1 MGMPTFEEV
10 RSQLLRILGQTSFGE
25 DVMDVRFTGFHY
37 ARGLRSIDEAVPG
50 LAELQN
56 SVLEVIYTLGEKLAK
71 RDKEMAFNFFMTAPD
86 AVTHFSVEDLEKWV
100 ELGLELADAYG
111 VVPARNFFKGITRET
126 IEKIHSH
133 GLEFQDV
140 ARVLEIYMNALSGDK
155 LGVQEAHESYT
166 DTRTVFLPSKVE
178 EFESDE
184 LNFRVYKV
192 MAAYRYAQL
201 RYRSLEPR
209 LGRMEELINELQQR
223 YGRSVSS
230 EREGL
235 ENFIHLFPEEQ
246 LALDIFSVVE
256 GARIERNLRREFRG
270 IARDMDMLLER
281 EWERRPEPGRLGE
294 REGVIEGLMQLL
306 TYGRTKGELTGER
319 AEVVKRAHELVQEM
333 LQKER
338 PTVEDSCRVTAEI
351 YRLVEERLPASP
363 YPGFRNVPF
372 RGVIKP
378 EQVTA
383 GLKKTKKEMAQKLE
397 SILEELDIE
406 KPPDIDSM
414 IQHAFNEVPDPL
426 AYGAPLDFLFRLG
439 LDIPDEVQEEI
450 LREIE
455 KLLGELG
462 EIDASM
468 LMKVLDSAGRKIR
481 ANIQARVTEFQ
492 VELTEEDMKDA
503 YMYDEWDYKVG
514 NYRAAWCAL
523 KERVMPKG
531 SDRFVEKTLEK
542 HSGLVSLIRRQFEM
556 LRPDYRRLFKQ
567 MYGEEID
574 LDAFVEAFADMKAG
588 ATPSEKLYIKIDKK
602 DRDIAVAFL
611 VDLSGSTTGWVIETE
626 KEALVLMC
634 EALEV
639 LDDKYAIFGFSGK
652 TRKQCDFYI
661 IKRFDEPYDDT
672 VKQRIAGM
680 DAFDYTRM
688 GPPIRHVTKILEET
702 PAKIKLLI
710 VLSDGK
716 PEDFD
721 EYKGDHGIEDTKKAL
736 IEAKRK
742 QIRPFCITIDTEA
755 RDYIQRMFGEIGY
768 IILDD
773 VAKLPRKLPEIY
785 RRLTT

>member
-1 MGMPTFEEV
+1 MASFEDV
-10 RSQLLRILGQTSFGE
+10 RSNLFKILGQTSFGE

-37 ARGLRSIDEAVPG
+37 ARGLQSIDEAVPA
-50 LAELQN
+50 LMELSN
-56 SVLEVIYTLGEKLAK
+56 EVLREIYRQGEKLAK

-86 AVTHFSVEDLEKWV
+86 AVTHFSVEDLKKWV
-100 ELGLELADAYG
+100 EMGLELADAYG

-133 GLEFQDV
+133 GLEFPDV
-140 ARVLEIYMNALSGDK
+140 ARVMEIYINALSGDQ
-155 LGVQEAHESYT
+155 LAVQEDVTTYT
-166 DTRTVFLPSKVE
+166 DTRAVFLPRKVE
-178 EFESDE
+178 EFENNE
-184 LNFRVYKV
+184 LNFKVYKV
-192 MAAYRYAQL
+192 IAAHRYAQK
-201 RYRSLEPR
+201 RYRSLEPNLTR
-209 LGRMEELINELQQR
+209 IEDVVNEIQQK
-223 YGRSVSS
+223 YGRSLSQ

-235 ENFIHLFPEEQ
+235 ENFIYLFPEEQ
-246 LALDIFSVVE
+246 LALDIFSIVE
-256 GARIERNLRREFRG
+256 NARVERNLRREFRG

-281 EWERRPEPGRLGE
+281 EWGRRPDFSKLGDKE
-294 REGVIEGLMQLL
+294 AVLEALMQLL
-306 TYGRTKGELTGER
+306 TYGKLKEGLNPRLEKMARR
-319 AEVVKRAHELVQEM
+319 AYEIAQEM
-333 LQKER
+333 LSKPR
-338 PTVEDSCRVTAEI
+338 PTVEDSAVATYRI
-351 YRLVEERLPASP
+351 YELVEEELFGTP
-363 YPGFRNVPF
+363 YMRFKDLYF

-383 GLKKTKKEMAQKLE
+383 ALRKTRQEMAEKLE
-397 SILEELDIE
+397 SLLEDLEID

-414 IQHAFNEVPDPL
+414 IQHAMNEVPDPL
-426 AYGAPLDFLFRLG
+426 AYGAPLDFLFRVG
-439 LDIPDEVQEEI
+439 LEIPEDIQEEI
-450 LREIE
+450 LKEIE
-455 KLLGELG
+455 KILGELG

-481 ANIQARVTEFQ
+481 ANIQSKVTEFQ
-492 VELTEEDMKDA
+492 VELTEEDIRDA
-503 YMYDEWDYKVG
+503 HLYDEWDFKMG
-514 NYRAAWCAL
+514 HYRAAWCAL
-523 KERVMPKG
+523 KEKLMHKG
-531 SDRFVEKTLEK
+531 SDRFVEKTLQK
-542 HSGLVSLIRRQFEM
+542 HSGLVNLIKRQFEM
-556 LRPDYRRLFKQ
+556 MRPDYKRLFKQ
-567 MYGEEID
+567 IYGEEID
-574 LDAFVEAFADMKAG
+574 LDAFVEAFADIKAG
-588 ATPSEKLYIKIDKK
+588 TSPSDKLYIKVDKK
-602 DRDIAVAFL
+602 ERDIAVAFL
-611 VDLSGSTTGWVIETE
+611 VDLSGSTTGWVIDTE

-634 EALEV
+634 EALEI

-661 IKRFDEPYDDT
+661 IKRFDDAYDDD

-736 IEAKRK
+736 VEAKRK
-742 QIRPFCITIDTEA
+742 HIRPFCITIDTEA
-755 RDYIQRMFGEIGY
+755 RDYLQRMFGEVGY

>member
-1 MGMPTFEEV
+1 MASFEDV
-10 RSQLLRILGQTSFGE
+10 RSNLFKILGKTSFGE

-37 ARGLRSIDEAVPG
+37 ARGLRSIDEAVPA
-50 LAELQN
+50 LMELPGD
-56 SVLEVIYTLGEKLAK
+56 VLREIYRQGEKLAK

-86 AVTHFSVEDLEKWV
+86 AVTHFSLEDLKKWV
-100 ELGLELADAYG
+100 EMGLELADAYG

-126 IEKIHSH
+126 IEKIHAH
-133 GLEFQDV
+133 GLEFKDV
-140 ARVLEIYMNALSGDK
+140 ARIMEIYINALSGDQ
-155 LGVQEAHESYT
+155 LGVQESGVSYT
-166 DTRTVFLPSKVE
+166 DTRVVYLPQKVE
-178 EFESDE
+178 EFENNE
-184 LNFRVYKV
+184 LNFKVYKV
-192 MAAYRYAQL
+192 VAAHRYAQK

-209 LGRMEELINELQQR
+209 LNRIQEVVNELQQK
-223 YGRSVSS
+223 YGRSVSNLK
-230 EREGL
+230 EDL
-235 ENFIHLFPEEQ
+235 ENFIYLFPEEQ
-246 LALDIFSVVE
+246 LALDIFSIVE
-256 GARIERNLRREFRG
+256 NARVERNLRREFRG

-281 EWERRPEPGRLGE
+281 EWERRPDFSKLNDKEAVLE
-294 REGVIEGLMQLL
+294 ALMQLL
-306 TYGRTKGELTGER
+306 TYGRLREGLSSHLEEIARKAYEI
-319 AEVVKRAHELVQEM
+319 AEEM
-333 LQKER
+333 LEKER
-338 PTVEDSCRVTAEI
+338 PTVEDSCVATYRI
-351 YRLVEERLPASP
+351 YELIQEKLFGTP
-363 YPGFRNVPF
+363 YNRFRDIAF

-383 GLKKTKKEMAQKLE
+383 GLKKTKKEMAEKLE
-397 SILEELDIE
+397 SLLEDLSIE

-414 IQHAFNEVPDPL
+414 IQHAMNEVPDPL

-439 LDIPDEVQEEI
+439 LDIPEEIQEEL

-481 ANIQARVTEFQ
+481 ANIQAKVTEFQ
-492 VELTEEDMKDA
+492 VELTEEDKRGA
-503 YMYDEWDYKVG
+503 FLYDEWDYKVG

-523 KERVMPKG
+523 KEKVMHKG
-531 SDRFVEKTLEK
+531 SDKFVEKTLQK

-556 LRPDYRRLFKQ
+556 MRPDYKRLFKQ

-588 ATPSEKLYIKIDKK
+588 ATPSDKLYIKVDKK
-602 DRDIAVAFL
+602 ERDIAVAFL

-661 IKRFDEPYDDT
+661 IKRFDEPYDEE

-742 QIRPFCITIDTEA
+742 HIRPFCITIDTEA